1 MTAKSQGNLSV
12 REAKAAALDESV
24 KAELTKKRAAE
35 ASKMA
40 RLRELR
46 LASEA
51 EEAKK
56 APATSPA
63 PASTRSKVRRG

>member
-12 REAKAAALDESV
+12 RDAKAAAIDASV

-35 ASKMA
+35 ASKMS

-51 EEAKK
+51 QEAEK
-56 APATSPA
+56 PAAKRPA
-63 PASTRSKVRRG
+63 QTKTRLIRKP

>member
-35 ASKMA
+35 ASKMT

-46 LASEA
+46 LAFEA
-51 EEAKK
+51 EEIKK
-56 APATSPA
+56 TEAAPP
-63 PASTRSKVRRG
+63 TRTKPRLTVRRG

>member
-12 REAKAAALDESV
+12 REAKAAALDASV
-24 KAELTKKRAAE
+24 KAELTKRRAAE
-35 ASKMA
+35 ASKMS

-51 EEAKK
+51 EESKKSEAK
-56 APATSPA
+56 PP
-63 PASTRSKVRRG
+63 TRANARVTRKP

>member
-12 REAKAAALDESV
+12 RDAKAAAIDASV
-24 KAELTKKRAAE
+24 KAELTKKRTAE
-35 ASKMA
+35 ASKMS

-51 EEAKK
+51 LEAKK
-56 APATSPA
+56 PDSKRPAQTKAPL
-63 PASTRSKVRRG
+63 TRKR